1 MDGVMIWAVAR
12 PLSATLSVF
21 GSKPTR
27 DNIVGI
33 HQMLFWVW
41 VLFLSILKTPV
52 TPWCVPKPGVIF
64 EKNIDNFE
72 KIYLSVK
79 KNI

>member
-1 MDGVMIWAVAR
+1 MYVDVKRLYSDSMDGVVIWAVAR

-33 HQMLFWVW
+33 HQMLF
-41 VLFLSILKTPV
+41 
-52 TPWCVPKPGVIF
+52 
-64 EKNIDNFE
+64 
-72 KIYLSVK
+72 
-79 KNI
+79 